1 MPRTLDELTREII
14 GGAISVHRDLGP
26 GLLESA
32 YEASL
37 AFELAERELRIR
49 QQVALPVHYKGQN
62 MGLGYRL
69 DMLVE
74 DAVVV
79 EVKAV
84 DRFEPVHLAQVMA
97 YLRMSHCQVGLLL
110 NFNVKWL
117 GSQGVRRVVLGF
129 DDSSR
134 LPPRAKR

>member
-1 MPRTLDELTREII
+1 MARTLDELTREII
-14 GGAISVHRDLGP
+14 GGAISVHRGLGP

-37 AFELAERELRIR
+37 AYELRERELKVR
-49 QQVALPVHYKGQN
+49 QQVALPVCYKGQN

-84 DRFEPVHLAQVMA
+84 ERFEPVHLAQVMA
-97 YLRMSHCQVGLLL
+97 YLRMSQCTIGLLL

-117 GSQGVRRVVLGF
+117 GSQGVKRVVLGF

-134 LPPRAKR
+134 LARPETR